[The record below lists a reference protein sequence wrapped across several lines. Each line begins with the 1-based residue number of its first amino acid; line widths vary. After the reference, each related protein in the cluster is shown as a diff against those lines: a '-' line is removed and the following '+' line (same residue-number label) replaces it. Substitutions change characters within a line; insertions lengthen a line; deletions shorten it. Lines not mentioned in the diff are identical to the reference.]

1 MKSSNKKGVQI
12 LVEQCISHGMKN
24 LVFSP
29 GSRNAPFII
38 AFDEHPDTK
47 FVVIHDERSAAFF
60 AMGMAQQ
67 LNEPV
72 GIVCTSGSAVLNYY
86 PAIAEAYYQCI
97 PLVAITADRPSEWV
111 DQGDGQTIVQ
121 DHVFQNHIRYSK
133 TFSEVVNTEDDVW
146 YLEREISTA
155 FNIGNGNWKGPI
167 HLNMSFRE
175 PLYDSE
181 EIQNQKRKK
190 IKTVNSDFQISLND
204 SVELINIWE
213 DSPKKMI
220 ICGQMPENK
229 ALLKQLK
236 QLSEDTSVAILVENS
251 SNLVDQNFVHC
262 IDRTLNSIKEEELQA
277 FAPDLLITIGGAV
290 VSKRI
295 KAYLRKYKPK
305 HHYKIGFDFPYMD
318 TYQSLTH
325 TYECEPHIF
334 MWTLNQLNNDKN
346 VSMFGSKWKQKD
358 YLVQAKLPEF
368 YSDLVY
374 SDLKVFE
381 VVLDYL
387 PEMSHLHMANSSV
400 VRYCQLFDPIPSIR
414 YWTNRGTSGID
425 GSSSTVCGA
434 AYVKKDELNVLI
446 TGDVSFF
453 YDSNAF
459 WNQHLTSN
467 LRIIMINNSGGG
479 IFKIIPGPA
488 SSNQLDHYFVAEHN
502 YSAEYICKAFGIEYM
517 KANSIEDIEEQME
530 EFYQINENGR
540 PILMEIFTPSDINH
554 LLLQDYFA
562 ELK

>member
-1 MKSSNKKGVQI
+1 
-12 LVEQCISHGMKN
+12 
-24 LVFSP
+24 
-29 GSRNAPFII
+29 
-38 AFDEHPDTK
+38 
-47 FVVIHDERSAAFF
+47 
-60 AMGMAQQ
+60 
-67 LNEPV
+67 
-72 GIVCTSGSAVLNYY
+72 
-86 PAIAEAYYQCI
+86 
-97 PLVAITADRPSEWV
+97 
-111 DQGDGQTIVQ
+111 
-121 DHVFQNHIRYSK
+121 
-133 TFSEVVNTEDDVW
+133 
-146 YLEREISTA
+146 
-155 FNIGNGNWKGPI
+155 
-167 HLNMSFRE
+167 
-175 PLYDSE
+175 
-181 EIQNQKRKK
+181 
-190 IKTVNSDFQISLND
+190 
-204 SVELINIWE
+204 
-213 DSPKKMI
+213 
-220 ICGQMPENK
+220 
-229 ALLKQLK
+229 LLKQLK

-262 IDRTLNSIKEEELQA
+262 IDRTLNSIKEEELEA

-381 VVLDYL
+381 IILDYL

-425 GSSSTVCGA
+425 GSSSTACGA
-434 AYVKKDELNVLI
+434 AYITKDELNVLI

-530 EFYQINENGR
+530 EFYQINEDGR

>member
-1 MKSSNKKGVQI
+1 MKSSNKKGVQL
-12 LVEQCISHGMKN
+12 LVEQCITHGMKH

-47 FVVIHDERSAAFF
+47 CVVIHDERSAAFF

-97 PLVAITADRPSEWV
+97 PLIAITADRPSEWI

-121 DHVFQNHIRYSK
+121 DNVFQNHIRYSK
-133 TFSEVVNTEDDVW
+133 TFSEQILSEDHKW

-155 FNIGNGNWKGPI
+155 FNIGNGKWKGPI
-167 HLNMSFRE
+167 HLNMSFSE
-175 PLYDSE
+175 PLYSSE
-181 EIQNQKRKK
+181 EIQIAKHKV
-190 IKTVNSDFQISLND
+190 IKTLQSDFQLSLND
-204 SVELINIWE
+204 SVELIKNWE
-213 DSPKKMI
+213 NSPKKMI
-220 ICGQMPENK
+220 VCGQMPEDK

-236 QLSEDTSVAILVENS
+236 QLAEDTSIAVLVENT
-251 SNLVDQNFVHC
+251 SNLVDPSFIHC
-262 IDRTLNSIKEEELQA
+262 IDRTLNAITDEQLEA
-277 FAPDLLITIGGAV
+277 FSPDLLITIGGAV

-295 KAYLRKYKPK
+295 KAYLRKYNPNF
-305 HHYKIGFDFPYMD
+305 HYKIGFDFPYMD

-325 TYECEPHIF
+325 TYECEPHAFI
-334 MWTLNQLNNDKN
+334 WTLNQINKEKN
-346 VSMFGSKWKQKD
+346 TSMFGARWKQKD
-358 YLVQAKLPEF
+358 YLVQDKLPEF
-368 YSDLVY
+368 YRDLVY

-381 VVLDYL
+381 TIIDYL
-387 PEMSHLHMANSSV
+387 PESSHLHMANSSV
-400 VRYCQLFDPIPSIR
+400 VRYCQLFDPIQSIK
-414 YWTNRGTSGID
+414 YWSNRGTSGID
-425 GSSSTVCGA
+425 GSTSTACGA
-434 AYVKKDELNVLI
+434 AFVKPEELNVLI

-453 YDSNAF
+453 YDSNAL

-467 LRIIMINNSGGG
+467 LRIILINNGGGG
-479 IFKIIPGPA
+479 IFKIIPGPS

-502 YSAEYICKAFGIEYM
+502 YSAEYICKAFGVEYM
-517 KANSIEDIEEQME
+517 KATSIEDIEEQME
-530 EFYQINENGR
+530 EFYIYKEEGR
-540 PILMEIFTPSDINH
+540 PILIEIFTPSDINH